1 MRAFFALM
9 WTKILYISTSIV
21 MSTIYLEEEVIV
33 ATLYIHFVSWKHF
46 LLISPSPLFLRL
58 SSFTE
63 MRSVWQFF
71 LHKKTNSMLVRDLIS
86 PLDRLWKN
94 ESFSQNCCH
103 GSLTL
108 SALCSKKFFELRTW
122 DRTTCLC
129 SLFAI
134 LLLRTWS
141 VFSQMTF
148 LPVVSDN

>member
-46 LLISPSPLFLRL
+46 LLISPSSLFLRL

-71 LHKKTNSMLVRDLIS
+71 LHKKKTNSMLVRDLIS

-94 ESFSQNCCH
+94 ESFSQNCSHICSFDIVMAAWPYLH
-103 GSLTL
+103 FAQKCFSSWELETGQHVFVPSLPYY
-108 SALCSKKFFELRTW
+108 F
-122 DRTTCLC
+122 
-129 SLFAI
+129 
-134 LLLRTWS
+134 
-141 VFSQMTF
+141 
-148 LPVVSDN
+148 